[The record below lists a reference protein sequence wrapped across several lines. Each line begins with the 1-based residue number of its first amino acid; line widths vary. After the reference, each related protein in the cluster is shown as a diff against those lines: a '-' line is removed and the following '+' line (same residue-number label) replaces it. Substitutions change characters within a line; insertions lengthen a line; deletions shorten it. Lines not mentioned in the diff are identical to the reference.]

1 MKKIHKL
8 ENDRINKNGY
18 FSNGLNWNLRQ
29 ILKEDLNIKHIYYR
43 RKKKKKIYIIL
54 IMGSYVERF
63 KIINH

>member
-18 FSNGLNWNLRQ
+18 FSNGLNWNLRR

-43 RKKKKKIYIIL
+43 RKKKKKNIYNPDHGIL
-54 IMGSYVERF
+54 RWTF
-63 KIINH
+63 